1 MQFAAQFGCSAGLI
15 LALGGCGLTYSAL
28 PEVWDRFDPDAIYHM
43 EVQVKHAIYCELKR
57 AAIDARGLPWHD
69 RLQYGT
75 KVSTEADIPFPDNWG
90 VQITLTLQADEK
102 SALTPGLSLKTP
114 LHNAPVNFR
123 GETIGATGLLAA
135 ITYGPASIMQS
146 YSLGLGGTLSSQNV
160 RYDKYNFYY
169 TARDLTEP
177 FTEGSSCVTGV
188 PHILGPKTTS
198 SPFVDASNLGIHE
211 WLLSAIRVIDYHRSS
226 REATSGEGTPT
237 GGATSDSSNY
247 DNKFTIVSDA
257 TVSPTWNLVRIGT
270 PTAPLFDANRTRLHE
285 LLMTVGPGTFKLEK
299 AARGKQIVRAVLPSE
314 SARESHF
321 ASQIGSAVANAIR
334 GQ

>member
-1 MQFAAQFGCSAGLI
+1 MLFTARLGCSAALI
-15 LALGGCGLTYSAL
+15 LALSGCGLTYSAL
-28 PEVWDRFDPDAIYHM
+28 PEVWDRLDPDATYHM

-57 AAIDARGLPWHD
+57 AAIDARDLPWHD
-69 RLQYGT
+69 RLQYST
-75 KVSTEADIPFPDNWG
+75 KVSTEADRPFPDNWG
-90 VQITLTLQADEK
+90 VLITLTLQADEK

-135 ITYGPASIMQS
+135 ITYGPASIAQS
-146 YSLGLGGTLSSQNV
+146 YSLGLGGTLSSQNI

-177 FTEGSSCVTGV
+177 FTAGSSCITGV
-188 PHILGPKTTS
+188 PHILGPKSTS

-211 WLLSAIRVIDYHRSS
+211 WLLSAIRVIDFHRSS
-226 REATSGEGTPT
+226 RAAANDEGDPL
-237 GGATSDSSNY
+237 GGATSDSSGY
-247 DNKFTIVSDA
+247 DNKFVIVSDA
-257 TVSPTWNLVRIGT
+257 TISPTWNLVRIGT
-270 PTAPLFDANRTRLHE
+270 PSSPLFDANRTRVHE

-299 AARGKQIVRAVLPSE
+299 TARGKQILLTAGPSA
-314 SARESHF
+314 SARDSHL

-334 GQ
+334 AQ